1 MVPFPRGRIIP
12 ERQQPLPGWTAYD
25 EIRPGDYQTNVPYL
39 TDRRKRA
46 RLPSLLCHEA
56 DKVLQRRVADR
67 IEIQPPPK
75 YPDARSV

>member
-12 ERQQPLPGWTAYD
+12 ERQQPLPGRTAHD

-39 TDRRKRA
+39 TDRRERT
-46 RLPSLLCHEA
+46 RLPSLFYHEA
-56 DKVLQRRVADR
+56 DKVLQGRIADR

-75 YPDARSV
+75 YSDARSV